1 MSIIS
6 TKFSEKYLL
15 QRRTAMPECFASLEK
30 YLYNAELARH
40 TASADLRLQAAHLDP
55 RTLSVFKICCPSIS
69 EILERVSY
77 QIRCKNPLTV
87 TSNASRFADL
97 IKFRETVL

>member
-15 QRRTAMPECFASLEK
+15 QRRTAIPECFASLEK

-55 RTLSVFKICCPSIS
+55 RTLSVLKFVAQAFLKFW
-69 EILERVSY
+69 RGY
-77 QIRCKNPLTV
+77 HIR
-87 TSNASRFADL
+87 
-97 IKFRETVL
+97 